1 MSVQVQV
8 CRDCMAQYFPPRLRC
23 AKCGGR
29 AFGQHPVTEGVLEQ
43 TSTLRHR
50 VGFEG
55 SSNIAL
61 GIVRTDGGLRLLA
74 RLRGAKQ
81 PGEPVLL
88 EMSETGSIRERS
100 PDRLLGQR
108 HD

>member
-1 MSVQVQV
+1 MSVLVQI
-8 CRDCMAQYFPPRLRC
+8 CNDCATQYFPPRLRC

-29 AFGQHPVTEGVLEQ
+29 GFDQLLVTGGILER
-43 TSTLRHR
+43 TSTLLHR

-61 GIVRTDGGLRLLA
+61 GLVRTDGGLRLLA
-74 RLRGAKQ
+74 RLSGAKQ

-88 EMSETGSIRERS
+88 EMSETGSVRERVS
-100 PDRLLGQR
+100 DRLPGRR
-108 HD
+108 HP